1 MTYSLIFSKNDFI
14 FLNFHCHF
22 YNWSF
27 KASTLK
33 SPHAKSL
40 HKIINYLEEEKEFL
54 KHTAVKYYFTPTG
67 GCLVSRYILTKTEDT
82 GKRPETEIS
91 YV

>member
-1 MTYSLIFSKNDFI
+1 MTLFFLIFIAIFI
-14 FLNFHCHF
+14 I
-22 YNWSF
+22 WSC

-40 HKIINYLEEEKEFL
+40 HKFVNYLQKETEFL
-54 KHTAVKYYFTPTG
+54 KHTAVKYYFTPAG
-67 GCLVSRYILTKTEDT
+67 GCLVSRYSLTKTEDT